1 VLDSFKS
8 ALATA
13 LGDVKSRANSEKE
26 AWKFLFVELKDIEN
40 KPKPYL
46 FISRSGPN
54 LLADVKKAVNDINTA
69 RQEAR
74 AGGNKKAV
82 TSKLSVPS
90 RKVYG
95 TVFYNGNFVLRTD
108 DAGDENFQAYK
119 VAFRKTASNGGLLGL
134 HEKLTKQ
141 RTDYLRS
148 EPLAL
153 PTDPTELPGHKSE
166 DTTDAPSEGLDLL
179 DGLDELDELDSST
192 DSTDDSGLD
201 LLDGLDELD
210 TSSTEPSPD
219 EIPPPPDLDLDLDL
233 GEPEEESDPPETVP
247 ASLREAWTTVAD
259 DIRDTITSVDNGLE
273 KLRGELVG
281 NEDPELAEIGEKFF
295 GTGFPVLHGGHKV
308 PFTAKLLDVQR
319 SAVVDKYL
327 TALQA
332 LRDEADDYLDHIQ
345 ASVRVEVCDD
355 NPAHNVGMRA
365 SMSRSLG
372 ALIKEA
378 DRQISLLREPIA
390 A

>member
-1 VLDSFKS
+1 MLDSFKS
-8 ALATA
+8 ALASA
-13 LGDVKSRANSEKE
+13 FGDVKSRANSEKE

-54 LLADVKKAVNDINTA
+54 LLAEVKKAVNAINTA

-82 TSKLSVPS
+82 SSKLSVPS

-119 VAFRKTASNGGLLGL
+119 VAFRKTATNGGLLGL

-148 EPLAL
+148 EPLPL
-153 PTDPTELPGHKSE
+153 PTDPSELPGPRSE
-166 DTTDAPSEGLDLL
+166 DTTGAPTDGLDLL
-179 DGLDELDELDSST
+179 DGLDGLDELDSST
-192 DSTDDSGLD
+192 DTTVDSGLD
-201 LLDGLDELD
+201 LLDGLDGLD
-210 TSSTEPSPD
+210 GPSTEPGPD

-247 ASLREAWTTVAD
+247 SSLRDAWTAVAD
-259 DIRDTITSVDNGLE
+259 DIRDTISGVDGGLE
-273 KLRGELVG
+273 KLRVELVG
-281 NEDPELAEIGEKFF
+281 NDDPELAEIGQKFF

-319 SAVVDKYL
+319 STTVDKYL
-327 TALQA
+327 SALQA

-345 ASVRVEVCDD
+345 SSARVEVCDD
-355 NPAHNVGMRA
+355 NPAHNVGMGT